1 MKKSLVALACLPA
14 FAGVAQAASV
24 QVYGRLD
31 AGLTSISGVG
41 SSDETLTGLAYGP
54 LSSSRWGI
62 KGKDSY
68 LYNSVKLYRQTKL
81 GDWEKVLRQIRDD
94 L

>member
-1 MKKSLVALACLPA
+1 MKKSLVALACLAA

-41 SSDETLTGLAYGP
+41 SSADKIISL
-54 LSSSRWGI
+54 LSVEEFFNPAS
-62 KGKDSY
+62 
-68 LYNSVKLYRQTKL
+68 
-81 GDWEKVLRQIRDD
+81 
-94 L
+94 